1 MAYLLTMSPA
11 AQELMSIVDGLPEE
25 KAREVVNFARFLQHQ
40 SGDREW
46 ERILAERRAYPKLEQ
61 FAAEALREGNSEVLE
76 LGFSCTSR
84 RAKLRA

>member
-84 RAKLRA
+84 RA